1 MIEEIAAE
9 VIGEIVVVTIDE
21 TIEETTDRTTEGT
34 TVGAFAMATKETI
47 AEALK
52 EAVMEMVDDTS
63 TRTSKE
69 ETTVITLLDRAQ
81 VATGRIGAR
90 FGEKDEIEETRGV
103 TSALVRKA
111 EKAAKAIAVT
121 TTTILR
127 RGASSRRTA
136 KKVPQISQQS
146 VSKSQKICNRGQERR
161 PPLALD

>member
-81 VATGRIGAR
+81 VATGRIG
-90 FGEKDEIEETRGV
+90 EKDEIVETIGV
-103 TSALVRKA
+103 SSAPAKKA
-111 EKAAKAIAVT
+111 ERAAKAIAVT
-121 TTTILR
+121 TMTILR
-127 RGASSRRTA
+127 PGASSRRTA